1 MLCNKYFQTSKLTTP
16 LVVPQLQSTSVIS
29 QANVISSSLA
39 SSVQNPEQ
47 MFGSSVTITKVPPA
61 AVPSTQSVRVEAPTS
76 DVKLPTHNQMKQ
88 ATPPTAAAPAKPAVN
103 NSVFYNAINEEIV
116 HFDSELAALRS
127 RVNGLSVEVS
137 NISVGCFH
145 P

>member
-1 MLCNKYFQTSKLTTP
+1 MLCNKYFQTLKLTTP
-16 LVVPQLQSTSVIS
+16 LVVPQLQSTPVIS
-29 QANVISSSLA
+29 QASVINSSSA

-76 DVKLPTHNQMKQ
+76 DKLSTSNQMKQ
-88 ATPPTAAAPAKPAVN
+88 AALLSAAAPAKPAVN

-127 RVNGLSVEVS
+127 RVNGLIVEVS
-137 NISVGCFH
+137 NICAGCFH

>member
-1 MLCNKYFQTSKLTTP
+1 MFCNKYFQTSKLTTP
-16 LVVPQLQSTSVIS
+16 LVVPQLQNTPVIS
-29 QANVISSSLA
+29 QASVISSSLA

-47 MFGSSVTITKVPPA
+47 MFGSSVTITTVPPA
-61 AVPSTQSVRVEAPTS
+61 AVPSTQAVKVEAPTS

-116 HFDSELAALRS
+116 HFGSELAALRS
-127 RVNGLSVEVS
+127 RVNGLVVEVS
-137 NISVGCFH
+137 NVSVGCFH

>member
-1 MLCNKYFQTSKLTTP
+1 M
-16 LVVPQLQSTSVIS
+16 
-29 QANVISSSLA
+29 
-39 SSVQNPEQ
+39 QNPEQ
-47 MFGSSVTITKVPPA
+47 TFGNSVTITKVPPA
-61 AVPSTQSVRVEAPTS
+61 AVPSTQLVRVEAPTS
-76 DVKLPTHNQMKQ
+76 DVKLPTHNQVKQ
-88 ATPPTAAAPAKPAVN
+88 ATPPTPAAPAKPVIN

-137 NISVGCFH
+137 NISVECFH

>member
-16 LVVPQLQSTSVIS
+16 LVVPHLQSTPVIS
-29 QANVISSSLA
+29 QASVISSSLA

-61 AVPSTQSVRVEAPTS
+61 AVPSTQSVRVEAPTP
-76 DVKLPTHNQMKQ
+76 DVKLPTHNQVKQ

>member
-1 MLCNKYFQTSKLTTP
+1 
-16 LVVPQLQSTSVIS
+16 
-29 QANVISSSLA
+29 
-39 SSVQNPEQ
+39 

-88 ATPPTAAAPAKPAVN
+88 AASPTAAAPPKPAVN

-116 HFDSELAALRS
+116 HFGGELAALCS

-137 NISVGCFH
+137 DISIGCFH
-145 P
+145 L

>member
-1 MLCNKYFQTSKLTTP
+1 
-16 LVVPQLQSTSVIS
+16 
-29 QANVISSSLA
+29 
-39 SSVQNPEQ
+39 

-61 AVPSTQSVRVEAPTS
+61 TVPSTQSVRVEAPTS

-88 ATPPTAAAPAKPAVN
+88 ATPPTAAAPTKPAVN

-137 NISVGCFH
+137 NISVGCVPTVDPYLHNRVANQLHF
-145 P
+145 

>member
-1 MLCNKYFQTSKLTTP
+1 MLCNEYFQTSKLTTP
-16 LVVPQLQSTSVIS
+16 LVVSQLQSTPVIS
-29 QANVISSSLA
+29 QASVISSSLT
-39 SSVQNPEQ
+39 SMQNPEQ

-61 AVPSTQSVRVEAPTS
+61 AVTSTQSVRVEAPSS
-76 DVKLPTHNQMKQ
+76 DVKLPTHNQKQ
-88 ATPPTAAAPAKPAVN
+88 ATPPSAAAPAKPAVN

-137 NISVGCFH
+137 NISVGYFH